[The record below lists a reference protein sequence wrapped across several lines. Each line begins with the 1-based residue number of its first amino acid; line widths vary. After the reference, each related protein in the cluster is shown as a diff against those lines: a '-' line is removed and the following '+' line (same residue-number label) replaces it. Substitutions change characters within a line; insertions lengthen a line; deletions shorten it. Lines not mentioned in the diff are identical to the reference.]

1 MKRLECAGPRVRVP
15 YMLIVIV
22 GLLLQMNCVMQTSG
36 GVTTLSFSRSVCYT
50 LYLRNT
56 FGLILPPI

>member
-1 MKRLECAGPRVRVP
+1 MKHLECAGPRGSVP
-15 YMLIVIV
+15 YILLATV

-36 GVTTLSFSRSVCYT
+36 RVTALSFSRSVCCT
-50 LYLRNT
+50 SNLRSV